1 MIVLTYL
8 SHRLHWELSRG
19 LPEDEV
25 EHFGWHRNSQ
35 KFLFQTLCACLR
47 VCVCA
52 CVRVWV
58 CVCGCACVG
67 VRVWVCL
74 CVFAYVRVGGCVCVR
89 KCRCVCVCVCV
100 GKCTR
105 VTETWYWV
113 THSWHMPS
121 SFR

>member
-47 VCVCA
+47 ACVCVH
-52 CVRVWV
+52 VYE
-58 CVCGCACVG
+58 CGCACVG
-67 VRVWVCL
+67 VVVRVVICTSVCVWVCV
-74 CVFAYVRVGGCVCVR
+74 CVFASVR
-89 KCRCVCVCVCV
+89 VCVCVCV
-100 GKCTR
+100 WKCTR
-105 VTETWYWV
+105 V
-113 THSWHMPS
+113 
-121 SFR
+121 